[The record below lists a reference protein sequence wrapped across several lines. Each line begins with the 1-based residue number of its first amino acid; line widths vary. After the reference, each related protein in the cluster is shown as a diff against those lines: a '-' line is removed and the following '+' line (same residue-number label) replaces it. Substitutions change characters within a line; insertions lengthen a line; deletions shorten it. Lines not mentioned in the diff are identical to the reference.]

1 MITTDPVLIAAAAE
15 LRGEVFVGEQGVPAE
30 LEVDGADAS
39 AVHSVLVEDGVVVA
53 TGRLLDE
60 DGVGRLGRIAVR
72 ANLRGGGFGAR
83 VVAELTR
90 AAGAGGMHRMR
101 LHAQQAVVAF
111 YERLGWQ
118 VVGLPDI
125 EAGIAHRWME
135 RDLLPG
141 LRPVA
146 DSDAAALQ
154 ALVGG
159 CFAEYEN
166 CVLELDGLDAWM
178 HAPAAGYATK
188 RGGLFV
194 LPNPAGGLLGS
205 AGWQPGTDGGA
216 IELKTM
222 YVSARARR
230 GGVGS
235 ALLGVIERVAR
246 TSGARRVEL
255 WTDTRFLEAHR
266 FYESVGYVRQ
276 PGSRELHDVSQ
287 TTEIPYTR
295 GLDEPG

>member
-1 MITTDPVLIAAAAE
+1 MITNDPALIAAAAG
-15 LRGEVFVGEQGVPAE
+15 LREKVFVGEQGVPAE
-30 LEVDGADAS
+30 LEADGADA
-39 AVHSVLVEDGVVVA
+39 AATHSVILDEGVVVG
-53 TGRLLDE
+53 TGRLIEE
-60 DGVGRLGRIAVR
+60 DGVGRLGRIAVDAGR
-72 ANLRGGGFGAR
+72 RGGGFGVR

-90 AAGAGGMHRMR
+90 ASGAAGLHRMR
-101 LHAQQAVVAF
+101 LHAQEPVVAF
-111 YERLGWQ
+111 YERLGWH
-118 VVGLPDI
+118 VVGATDM

-146 DSDAAALQ
+146 DADALALQ

-166 CVLELDGLDAWM
+166 CVLELGGLDDWM
-178 HAPAAGYATK
+178 HAPATGYAAK
-188 RGGLFV
+188 RGALWV
-194 LPNPAGGLLGS
+194 LPDPDGGLLGS
-205 AGWQPGTDGGA
+205 AGWQPGTDSDA

-235 ALLGVIERVAR
+235 ALLGVIERTAR
-246 TSGARRVEL
+246 GRGARRVEL
-255 WTDTRFLEAHR
+255 WTDTRFLDAHR

-276 PGSRELHDVSQ
+276 PGSRELHDLSQ

-295 GLDEPG
+295 WLDEPG